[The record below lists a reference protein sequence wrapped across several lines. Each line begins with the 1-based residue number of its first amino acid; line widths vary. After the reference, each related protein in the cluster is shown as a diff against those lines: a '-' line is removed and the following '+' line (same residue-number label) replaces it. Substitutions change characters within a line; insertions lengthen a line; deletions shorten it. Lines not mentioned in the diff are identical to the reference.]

1 MFCMPPSVRFQCRC
15 SPVWRERLRS
25 GGSRR
30 MRWWLQQRETHV
42 SASFSLLFSM
52 KGILCSS
59 VSSTLF
65 FCSWPALFWSL
76 YCAQSAL
83 WPAWLFPSALTQH
96 WKLSA
101 AAQRWTL
108 QHTSGTEMKE
118 RTNECRNQSV
128 NQHVVLITNKHCI
141 NTLISMLVY
150 MNSTAKERAPDKN
163 EHKLCFKYS

>member
-1 MFCMPPSVRFQCRC
+1 MLTCVKGTAA
-15 SPVWRERLRS
+15 VWRK
-25 GGSRR
+25 
-30 MRWWLQQRETHV
+30 QTHAMMTAAARDTRV
-42 SASFSLLFSM
+42 SFIFTSVFYEGNPLFFCKLYS
-52 KGILCSS
+52 
-59 VSSTLF
+59 F

-128 NQHVVLITNKHCI
+128 NQHVVLITNKHCT

-163 EHKLCFKYS
+163 EHKSSFKYS